1 MINEK
6 ILQSFGQWL
15 SETEE
20 QQQNSAEIL
29 NTVLA
34 VTIYEF
40 FLFTPD
46 ELALKMLE
54 EIVRTAQIE
63 ARATRI
69 H

>member
-29 NTVLA
+29 STVLA

-54 EIVRTAQIE
+54 EIVRTAQME

>member
-29 NTVLA
+29 STVLA

>member
-1 MINEK
+1 MMNEK

-20 QQQNSAEIL
+20 QQPNSAEIL
-29 NTVLA
+29 STVLA

-54 EIVRTAQIE
+54 EIVRTAQSE
-63 ARATRI
+63 AKATRI